1 MAQFKEYVKNDFLS
15 YNISNNLGCVGKSD
29 VDWDDL
35 INQTCFTKQ
44 GGTKLEING
53 NSYSVTA
60 VNIRSLAEH
69 FTDNTPYR
77 FSYNVTDISNQL
89 VITNAKITLVAG
101 SSADANV
108 FLGYSG
114 DIGKTLD
121 LPYTF
126 TNKVVPATST
136 GTPLFKF
143 DDAYE
148 IKVNGNGVV
157 TDIRAAGTS
166 GNMYYATTNGSLSDT
181 TNNTP
186 YTKIDDLVLHLN
198 KKQIGPNQQSDTG
211 NKCFYKFAVDP
222 KSGNL
227 TVSDLILDIS
237 LTADSG
243 NITIGSD
250 IIPYTYTGSDLKDLG
265 NGFSAKKIND
275 KLHVYCS
282 GMKYVYID
290 NKYEKLP
297 YTRPT
302 SIGTTLSTADACKN
316 NKQNK
321 ALCANKTS
329 ADKIIGDTTSHSG
342 ANQRYADA
350 QGFSDTSMLNIFN
363 LGIGIV
369 GAAVFISKTYK

>member
-15 YNISNNLGCVGKSD
+15 YDISNNLGCVGKSD

-35 INQTCFTKQ
+35 INQTCFTAQ
-44 GGTKLEING
+44 TTTLAING
-53 NSYSVTA
+53 GSYEGNKS
-60 VNIRSLAEH
+60 NIRLLAEH
-69 FTDNTPYR
+69 FTASTPYR
-77 FSYNVTDISNQL
+77 FSYNTTETLNQL

-101 SSADANV
+101 SIADANV

-114 DIGKTLD
+114 DINKTLD
-121 LPYTF
+121 LPYVF

-148 IKVNGNGVV
+148 IKVNGVV
-157 TDIRAAGTS
+157 TDITADS

-302 SIGTTLSTADACKN
+302 SIGIAPSTADACKN

-342 ANQRYADA
+342 ADQRYADA